1 MAESRST
8 IIPALRYRN
17 APAAMEWLTKVLGF
31 ARHAVYENPDG
42 TIAHAEMT
50 LNGGMIMLGSTKD
63 DDYGRRFRSP
73 GEAGEIET
81 RSAYVVVADAD
92 LVYARAQEA
101 GAKFLRPIQDMD
113 YGSREFTVVDPE
125 GHSWSVG
132 TYDPW
137 KGHE

>member
-42 TIAHAEMT
+42 TIAHAELT

-73 GEAGEIET
+73 REAGEVET

-92 LVYARAQEA
+92 LVYGRAQEA
-101 GAKFLRPIQDMD
+101 GAKFLRPIEDMH
-113 YGSREFTVVDPE
+113 YGSREFTVMDPE

-137 KGHE
+137 AGHE